1 MIPPDFTL
9 QEAHLQ
15 ELRELVLPA
24 DGKEGAAYMLW
35 GRSIIG
41 RDPWDGEA
49 RQRFTSYAVRPV
61 PPEDRI
67 SASPRHVTWSTES
80 FVRLLREA
88 KAEGLIAGIV
98 HSHPKDA
105 ARFSTQDDRNEA
117 DLARLARN
125 RNREDGV
132 IASLLVTGAGELAAR
147 LWPDAQGPVAAS
159 TVRVVGRQLVFHGAI
174 TQAGLEAFARQD
186 LLFGNELTSR
196 LRDLRVGVV
205 GCGGTGSPTAIML
218 ARLGVGQLVLFDD
231 DHIEITNLNR
241 VHGSRRADVEAKRPK
256 VEVLERE
263 ILAMDL
269 GTRVVPFKGWIGDPA
284 HRDALKSCDVI
295 FGCTDDHDGRLLL
308 NRLATFYL
316 IPVIDMGLAI
326 TPAAPGRALGIAGR
340 VTVLTPG
347 APCLL
352 CRGIVDPVLA
362 RDEDLHRKNPEEYA
376 RRKDEAYV
384 RGGGD
389 PAPSVVTFT
398 TATACMAIDEL
409 LQGLT
414 NFRGSEGWMGQ
425 RSRRFD
431 RGLDFKPGATRDP
444 HCPVCVEQDYWG
456 RGDVDPFLDRAG

>member
-1 MIPPDFTL
+1 MNAPDFTL
-9 QEAHLQ
+9 QEGHLQ

-35 GRSIIG
+35 GRSAIG
-41 RDPWDGEA
+41 CDPWDRNE

-67 SASPRHVTWSTES
+67 SASHEHVTWSTES

-88 KAEGLIAGIV
+88 KAEGLVAGIV
-98 HSHPKDA
+98 HSHPGGA
-105 ARFSTQDDRNEA
+105 PRFSKQDNSNEA

-125 RNREDGV
+125 RNRGDGV
-132 IASLLVTGAGELAAR
+132 VASLLVTGAGELAAR
-147 LWPDAQGPVAAS
+147 LWPDPQGPVAAT
-159 TVRVVGRQLVFHGAI
+159 TVRVVGRQLLFHGAS
-174 TQAGLEAFARQD
+174 TRAGLEAFARQD
-186 LLFGNELTSR
+186 LLFGDDMTRR

-205 GCGGTGSPTAIML
+205 GCGGTGSPTAGML
-218 ARLGVGQLVLFDD
+218 ARLGVGHLVLFDD
-231 DHIEITNLNR
+231 DRIDITSLNR
-241 VHGSRRADVEAKRPK
+241 VHGSRRADADAERPK

-263 ILAMDL
+263 ILAMGLD
-269 GTRVVPFKGWIGDPA
+269 TRVVPLKGWIGDPA

-308 NRLATFYL
+308 NRLACFYL

-326 TPAAPGRALGIAGR
+326 TPAAPGRALEISGR

-347 APCLL
+347 MPCLL
-352 CRGIVDPVLA
+352 CRGVVDPVLA
-362 RDEDLHRKNPEEYA
+362 RDEDLRRKNPEEHA
-376 RRKDEAYV
+376 RRKEEAYV

-414 NFRGSEGWMGQ
+414 NFRGSEGWLGQ

-431 RGLDFKPGATRDP
+431 RGLDFKPGATRDL
-444 HCPVCVEQDYWG
+444 HCPICVDRSYWG
-456 RGDVDPFLDRAG
+456 RADVTPFLDRVG